1 MRLPALLRAVTGSVA
16 HGSRLNYRRLRV
28 GDLAEG
34 VARTKSLLVLSD
46 CSYQVTAYMLYQ
58 VSY

>member
-46 CSYQVTAYMLYQ
+46 CSYQVTAI
-58 VSY
+58 